1 MAQIG
6 CYVPA
11 EYASFRTADQI
22 FSRIGSDDDIE
33 TNSSTFMLEVILF
46 SFVTLWFRKLEWFW
60 IESLNNFAFALVF
73 LSTVYDLIRLWMSW
87 LLCSR
92 HTNVTFYVLFLAH
105 DIISLC
111 FVQIVIV
118 WFCNAQVKQQCWNK
132 ILSFSLFYFQMKE
145 INYIIQVCKKSRYLV
160 SNRSISIWAARCI
173 PVSLKYEL
181 IWELLLWNYTLLWL
195 LF

>member
-46 SFVTLWFRKLEWFW
+46 SFVNLWFRKLEWFW
-60 IESLNNFAFALVF
+60 IESLNNFALTLVF

-87 LLCSR
+87 LLYSS
-92 HTNVTFYVLFLAH
+92 HTNVTFYALFSH
-105 DIISLC
+105 MT
-111 FVQIVIV
+111 
-118 WFCNAQVKQQCWNK
+118 
-132 ILSFSLFYFQMKE
+132 SFP
-145 INYIIQVCKKSRYLV
+145 CV
-160 SNRSISIWAARCI
+160 SFR
-173 PVSLKYEL
+173 
-181 IWELLLWNYTLLWL
+181 LLLCGFAMLKWNSSVEVKSFFFPCFIFRWKK
-195 LF
+195 